1 MFSITDN
8 ERLRDAYALLM
19 FMQSDVPASAEKKA
33 AVKNMAVTIK
43 REIRNYNNRPA
54 PDVHIICA
62 DYDGRLE
69 LVQLP
74 DELDK
79 AHKADAADWFRGNC
93 YLEAYNSPYDCTGQE
108 FTNWFYICSG
118 GAVTGLHITRLAEM
132 FKEEVTMTDEKAIE
146 KMLYDQQQGWPL
158 CPRCGERMPDKLTHG
173 ALSRHANGVY
183 ICEACGTDE
192 ALRDWTGNVK
202 PLSDW
207 VLVRV
212 YNGDLRR

>member
-19 FMQSDVPASAEKKA
+19 FMQNDIPASAEKKG
-33 AVKNMAVTIK
+33 AVKNLAATVK
-43 REIRNYNNRPA
+43 REIRSYNNRPA
-54 PDVHIICA
+54 SNVRIISG
-62 DYDGRLE
+62 DYNGHLD
-69 LVQLP
+69 LVRLP
-74 DELDK
+74 DE
-79 AHKADAADWFRGNC
+79 
-93 YLEAYNSPYDCTGQE
+93 
-108 FTNWFYICSG
+108 
-118 GAVTGLHITRLAEM
+118 
-132 FKEEVTMTDEKAIE
+132 
-146 KMLYDQQQGWPL
+146 
-158 CPRCGERMPDKLTHG
+158 LTHG

>member
-19 FMQSDVPASAEKKA
+19 FMQSDIPASAEKRA
-33 AVKNMAVTIK
+33 AVKNLAATIK
-43 REIRNYNNRPA
+43 REIRNYNNRPD

-79 AHKADAADWFRGNC
+79 ALKADAADWFRDNC

-108 FTNWFYICSG
+108 FTNRYKLFRRRGHWFAYHSI
-118 GAVTGLHITRLAEM
+118 
-132 FKEEVTMTDEKAIE
+132 
-146 KMLYDQQQGWPL
+146 
-158 CPRCGERMPDKLTHG
+158 
-173 ALSRHANGVY
+173 SRDV
-183 ICEACGTDE
+183 
-192 ALRDWTGNVK
+192 
-202 PLSDW
+202 
-207 VLVRV
+207 
-212 YNGDLRR
+212 